1 MVLFF
6 AIILGVPLGTGLALR
21 LVGSMLNKSNNLGDT
36 KCALSDVSKGGL
48 LGQDFKNRVK
58 RETPLRD
65 VLNPIILEH
74 RRGTANLEV
83 IEDDRD
89 FDDPEL
95 ANISWHK

>member
-36 KCALSDVSKGGL
+36 KCTLSDVSKGGL

-58 RETPLRD
+58 KETPLRD
-65 VLNPIILEH
+65 VLNPRILEH
-74 RRGTANLEV
+74 RRGTINPDV
-83 IEDDRD
+83 IVDDKD
-89 FDDPEL
+89 YDNPEL
-95 ANISWHK
+95 ANINWHQ